1 MGCNNPCSQC
11 FQEVS
16 YGSGEFEGT
25 EYTDTVTI
33 GGSLAITDQSI
44 GVASSSEGFEGVD
57 GIIGYVSMAFFI
69 FALL

>member
-1 MGCNNPCSQC
+1 MRCHYSCSRP

-33 GGSLAITDQSI
+33 GGSLAIADQSI

-57 GIIGYVSMAFFI
+57 GIIGCVSLAFFI
-69 FALL
+69 FALP